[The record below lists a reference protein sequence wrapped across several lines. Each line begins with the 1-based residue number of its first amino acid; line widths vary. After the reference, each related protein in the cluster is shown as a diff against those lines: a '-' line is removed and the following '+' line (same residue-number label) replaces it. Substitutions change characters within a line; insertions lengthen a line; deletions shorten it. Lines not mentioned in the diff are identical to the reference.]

1 MGIARARITS
11 RSIFAAAIVAGTIFI
26 VPSLASANVITDW
39 DETATAIVAPMPPY
53 SAQRLMAIVDVA
65 MFDAVNSIERRYQPY
80 LAQLAADPATS
91 KEAAAAAAAAT
102 VLASIDPKTAEDM
115 KAALARYLAAIPDG
129 QTKSDGVKLG
139 EAVAIKVMRRGR
151 TTAPMHRMTI
161 ARGLQPASTY
171 RHPSQPPRCGHG

>member
-1 MGIARARITS
+1 
-11 RSIFAAAIVAGTIFI
+11 
-26 VPSLASANVITDW
+26 
-39 DETATAIVAPMPPY
+39 
-53 SAQRLMAIVDVA
+53 

-139 EAVAIKVMRRGR
+139 ETVAIKVMEAR
-151 TTAPMHRMTI
+151 PMHRMTI